1 MTLLIK
7 PWAMR
12 AVRWCVGTEAQA
24 VAHACCWGLGDGN
37 NREPTQVAPSVLA
50 YLASSAVIACLAR

>member
-24 VAHACCWGLGDGN
+24 VAHARCWGLGDGN
-37 NREPTQVAPSVLA
+37 NREPTQNLFTIS
-50 YLASSAVIACLAR
+50 